1 MGTLTSGAQIV
12 WLVITILV
20 VLALITLVFTSTLER
35 G

>member
-1 MGTLTSGAQIV
+1 MGTLTSGAKIV

-20 VLALITLVFTSTLER
+20 VLALITLLFTSTLER